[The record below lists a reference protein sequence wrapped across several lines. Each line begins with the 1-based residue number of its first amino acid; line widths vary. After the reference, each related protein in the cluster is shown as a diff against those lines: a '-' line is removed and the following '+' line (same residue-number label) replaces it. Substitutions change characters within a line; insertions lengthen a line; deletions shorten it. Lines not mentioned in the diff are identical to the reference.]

1 MGDAMI
7 TAQVVRG
14 GVCVKPR
21 RGRMS
26 IKLDPEG
33 HEIAALFDLVDLDG
47 KDVLEI
53 GCGDGRLTWRYAE
66 RAGHVVAIE
75 PFANAID
82 RARERIPD
90 AVIDKVELRNVGFED
105 FASTSKPSTF
115 DVTILSWSL
124 C

>member
-1 MGDAMI
+1 
-7 TAQVVRG
+7 
-14 GVCVKPR
+14 
-21 RGRMS
+21 MS
-26 IKLDPEG
+26 IRLDPEG
-33 HEIAALFDLVDLDG
+33 HETAALFDLVNLGG

-82 RARERIPD
+82 RARERIPE

-105 FASTSKPSTF
+105 FASTSESSTF
-115 DVTILSWSL
+115 DVAILSWSV